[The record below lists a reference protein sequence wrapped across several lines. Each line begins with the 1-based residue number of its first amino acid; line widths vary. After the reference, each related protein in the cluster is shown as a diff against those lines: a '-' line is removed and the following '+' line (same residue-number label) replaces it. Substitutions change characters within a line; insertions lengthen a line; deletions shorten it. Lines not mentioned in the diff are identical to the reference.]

1 MTVLG
6 ILLLLVAIALYIVPK
21 FMPLRTESQQVSN
34 GYGGTKTLP
43 AHPKFLTNW
52 TGKKSL
58 FLGIIGVV
66 VMLSTSAFFYARP
79 GHQYYI
85 VYPSGQVS
93 CEYNQGWKMVM
104 PFSRIQEWESFT
116 DIKVVGDGESTEGI
130 EGPILGGIPIR
141 FIDKVVGTVK
151 LSVRMQLPQDDE
163 SFKQIV
169 REFRHPKNL
178 ITNTLIPTVKE
189 QVINT
194 GYMFTA
200 EDYVSGDASNFRAT
214 LDEQLKSGGYAVDK
228 IEHVDTI
235 ASLIQKE
242 GQREI
247 KEIQTR
253 YEVNK
258 RISKKTGLPIRIAH
272 DITKNNIIVSQV
284 IVDQVVLEDKF
295 RKKLEDSRDISAQ
308 KSIELQKI
316 ETAKAAQ
323 QRIVAE
329 GERDKAAEKVEQE
342 LAQVKALI
350 AIETSLKKEETN
362 KQLSK
367 IKVET
372 AELDA
377 KALKVKKDAEAYAN
391 RKLVQAGLTPQERAE
406 WEYKTRVDMM
416 KALSGE
422 NGITLPTTVF
432 QGESG
437 GKSGQTGM
445 LESILGA
452 KILSGELGTTK

>member
-1 MTVLG
+1 MTLLG
-6 ILLLLVAIALYIVPK
+6 ILLLLVAIALYVVPK
-21 FMPLRTESQQVSN
+21 FMDLRTEPQEVGN

-58 FLGIIGVV
+58 ILGVIAMLI
-66 VMLSTSAFFYARP
+66 MLSTSAFFYARP

-85 VYPSGQVS
+85 VYPTGQVK
-93 CEYNQGWKMVM
+93 CEYNQGWKVVM

-116 DIKVVGDGESTEGI
+116 DIKVVTGEESIDGI
-130 EGPILGGIPIR
+130 EGPIMGGIPIR
-141 FIDKVVGTVK
+141 FIDKVVGNVK

-169 REFRHPKNL
+169 EEFRHPKNL
-178 ITNTLIPTVKE
+178 INNTLIPTVKE

-214 LDEQLKSGGYAVDK
+214 LDEQLKNGGYAVDK
-228 IEHVDTI
+228 IEHRDTI
-235 ASLIQKE
+235 ESAIQAE
-242 GQREI
+242 GGRTI
-247 KEIQTR
+247 KEVQTR

-258 RISKKTGLPIRIAH
+258 RINKKTGLPIRIAH

-284 IVDQVVLEDKF
+284 IVDQVVLEEKF

-329 GERDKAAEKVEQE
+329 GERDKAAERVAQE
-342 LAQVKALI
+342 KEQVKTLI
-350 AIETSLKKEETN
+350 AIETQKKSEAT
-362 KQLSK
+362 KKDLAA
-367 IKVET
+367 IALET
-372 AELDA
+372 AKLEA
-377 KALKVKKDAEAYAN
+377 QALKVKKDAEAYAN
-391 RKLVQAGLTPQERAE
+391 RKLVQAGLTPQEKAE
-406 WEYKTRVDMM
+406 WEYKTKVGMM
-416 KALSGE
+416 KELSKM
-422 NGITLPTTVF
+422 TLPTTVMTGSNGNAKT
-432 QGESG
+432 QA
-437 GKSGQTGM
+437 GM

-452 KILSGELGTTK
+452 KILSGEIGTGK

>member
-6 ILLLLVAIALYIVPK
+6 ILLLLVAIALYVVPK
-21 FMPLRTESQQVSN
+21 FMNLRTESESVPN

-58 FLGIIGVV
+58 IVGVIGVLL
-66 VMLSTSAFFYARP
+66 MMSTSAFFYARP

-85 VYPSGQVS
+85 VSPTGQVS
-93 CEYNQGWKMVM
+93 YEYSQGWKLVM
-104 PFSRIQEWESFT
+104 PFSRVQEWESFS
-116 DIKVVGDGESTEGI
+116 DIKVVSDGESTEGI

-141 FIDKVVGTVK
+141 FIDKVVGSVK

-163 SFKQIV
+163 SFGQIV

-178 ITNTLIPTVKE
+178 INNTLIPTVKE

-228 IEHVDTI
+228 IEHTDTI
-235 ASLIQKE
+235 ESVIQNEE
-242 GQREI
+242 GRTI
-247 KEIQTR
+247 KEVQTR

-258 RISKKTGLPIRIAH
+258 RIDKKTGLPIRIAH
-272 DITKNNIIVSQV
+272 DITKNKIIVSQV
-284 IVDQVVLEDKF
+284 IVDQVVLEEKF

-329 GERDKAAEKVEQE
+329 GERDKAAERVTQE
-342 LAQVKALI
+342 KEQVKALI
-350 AIETSLKKEETN
+350 AIETQLKREETN
-362 KQLSK
+362 
-367 IKVET
+367 
-372 AELDA
+372 
-377 KALKVKKDAEAYAN
+377 
-391 RKLVQAGLTPQERAE
+391 RKLAEIALETEKLNSKKKKVAADAQAYENQRLVSAGLTPQERAQIE
-406 WEYKTRVDMM
+406 KETKIGV
-416 KALSGE
+416 AAELSKIKFPETMIMGD
-422 NGITLPTTVF
+422 
-432 QGESG
+432 SKG
-437 GKSGQTGM
+437 GTP
-445 LESILGA
+445 LESLIGA
-452 KILSGELGTTK
+452 SMAKQLTGK

>member
-6 ILLLLVAIALYIVPK
+6 ILLLLVAIALYVVPK
-21 FMPLRTESQQVSN
+21 FMNLRTESESVPN

-58 FLGIIGVV
+58 IVGVIGVLL
-66 VMLSTSAFFYARP
+66 MMSTSAFFYARP

-85 VYPSGQVS
+85 VSPTGQVS
-93 CEYNQGWKMVM
+93 YEYSQGWKLVM
-104 PFSRIQEWESFT
+104 PFSRVQEWESFS
-116 DIKVVGDGESTEGI
+116 DIKVVSDGESTEGI

-141 FIDKVVGTVK
+141 FIDKVVGSVK

-163 SFKQIV
+163 SFGQIV
-169 REFRHPKNL
+169 REIIHPKNL
-178 ITNTLIPTVKE
+178 INNTLIPTVKE

-228 IEHVDTI
+228 IEHTDTI
-235 ASLIQKE
+235 ESVIQNEE
-242 GQREI
+242 GRTI
-247 KEIQTR
+247 KEVQTR

-258 RISKKTGLPIRIAH
+258 RIDKKTGLPIRIAH
-272 DITKNNIIVSQV
+272 DITKNKIIVSQV
-284 IVDQVVLEDKF
+284 IVDQVVLEEKF

-329 GERDKAAEKVEQE
+329 GERDKAAERVTQE
-342 LAQVKALI
+342 KEQVKALI
-350 AIETSLKKEETN
+350 AIETQLKREETN
-362 KQLSK
+362 
-367 IKVET
+367 
-372 AELDA
+372 
-377 KALKVKKDAEAYAN
+377 
-391 RKLVQAGLTPQERAE
+391 RKLAEIALETEKLNSKKKKVAADAQAYENQRLVSAGLTPQERAQIE
-406 WEYKTRVDMM
+406 KETKIGV
-416 KALSGE
+416 AAELSKIKFPETMIMGD
-422 NGITLPTTVF
+422 
-432 QGESG
+432 SKG
-437 GKSGQTGM
+437 GTP
-445 LESILGA
+445 LESLIGA
-452 KILSGELGTTK
+452 SMAKQLTGK

>member
-1 MTVLG
+1 MKVAMYYNKNLDKYVTVPYG
-6 ILLLLVAIALYIVPK
+6 KGMDNIVQAEEEV
-21 FMPLRTESQQVSN
+21 F
-34 GYGGTKTLP
+34 
-43 AHPKFLTNW
+43 
-52 TGKKSL
+52 
-58 FLGIIGVV
+58 
-66 VMLSTSAFFYARP
+66 
-79 GHQYYI
+79 
-85 VYPSGQVS
+85 
-93 CEYNQGWKMVM
+93 
-104 PFSRIQEWESFT
+104 SFT
-116 DIKVVGDGESTEGI
+116 DYLEEG
-130 EGPILGGIPIR
+130 
-141 FIDKVVGTVK
+141 
-151 LSVRMQLPQDDE
+151 
-163 SFKQIV
+163 KQV
-169 REFRHPKNL
+169 MDHL
-178 ITNTLIPTVKE
+178 
-189 QVINT
+189 
-194 GYMFTA
+194 
-200 EDYVSGDASNFRAT
+200 
-214 LDEQLKSGGYAVDK
+214 
-228 IEHVDTI
+228 
-235 ASLIQKE
+235 
-242 GQREI
+242 
-247 KEIQTR
+247 
-253 YEVNK
+253 
-258 RISKKTGLPIRIAH
+258 H

-452 KILSGELGTTK
+452 KILSGELGATK

>member
-6 ILLLLVAIALYIVPK
+6 ILLLLVAIALYVVPK
-21 FMPLRTESQQVSN
+21 FMNLRTETQQVPN

-58 FLGIIGVV
+58 IVGVIGVLL
-66 VMLSTSAFFYARP
+66 MMSTSAFFYARP

-85 VYPSGQVS
+85 VSPTGQVS
-93 CEYNQGWKMVM
+93 YEYSQGWKLVM
-104 PFSRIQEWESFT
+104 PFSRVQEWESFS
-116 DIKVVGDGESTEGI
+116 DIKVVSDGESTEGI

-141 FIDKVVGTVK
+141 FIDKVVGSVK

-163 SFKQIV
+163 SFGQIV

-178 ITNTLIPTVKE
+178 INNTLIPTVKE

-228 IEHVDTI
+228 IEHTDTI
-235 ASLIQKE
+235 ESVIQNEE
-242 GQREI
+242 GRTI
-247 KEIQTR
+247 KEVQTR

-258 RISKKTGLPIRIAH
+258 RIDKKTGLPIRIAH
-272 DITKNNIIVSQV
+272 DITKNKIIVSQV
-284 IVDQVVLEDKF
+284 IVDQVVLEEKF

-329 GERDKAAEKVEQE
+329 GERDKAAERVTQE
-342 LAQVKALI
+342 KEQVKALI
-350 AIETSLKKEETN
+350 AIETQLKREETN
-362 KQLSK
+362 
-367 IKVET
+367 
-372 AELDA
+372 
-377 KALKVKKDAEAYAN
+377 
-391 RKLVQAGLTPQERAE
+391 RKLAEIALETEKLNSKKKKVAADAQAYENQRLVSAGLTPQERAQIE
-406 WEYKTRVDMM
+406 KETKIGV
-416 KALSGE
+416 AAELSKIKFPETMIMGD
-422 NGITLPTTVF
+422 
-432 QGESG
+432 SKG
-437 GKSGQTGM
+437 GTP
-445 LESILGA
+445 LESLIGA
-452 KILSGELGTTK
+452 SMAKQLTGK